1 MSETHIDDLAM
12 RIRPRTVSNLMLWGI
27 FGFFVLFVI
36 WAAIAELDRTVR
48 GQGRVIPS
56 SQLQLVSNLEG
67 GVVERI
73 LVRTGQLVKRGDAL
87 LRLSPIQSAAELG
100 SGQATTY
107 ALFAKIARL
116 EAEIA
121 GRAPVFPSAPDE
133 QSRAQVEIERA
144 LYRSRMGD
152 LSSLQAAAAARVSQS
167 RNALAEARSAEAA
180 RISAR
185 DSARLQL
192 DAIRPLVE
200 RGIEPRVSLI
210 QAESQAAVAASEA
223 AGAASAVSR
232 AQAAIGEAEATMRRA
247 TQDWRAQAGG
257 ELAAARAELDARR
270 STLPA
275 LADRQSRTVLRA
287 PLDGRVNRVLVSTV
301 GGSVAPGAPVIE
313 LVPSE
318 NTLLVEAQVQPKDI
332 ASVKIGQRAK
342 VDITAYDPAIYGSLE
357 GNVVAISPDSVL
369 DERNGETHYLVRV
382 RTNAA
387 GIRRNGKMLPIGP
400 GMTATVNLLGEKRTV
415 LNYLLTP
422 ITRIR
427 DQAFRE

>member
-12 RIRPRTVSNLMLWGI
+12 RVRPRTASNVMLWGI
-27 FGFFVLFVI
+27 FGFFVMFLI
-36 WAAIAELDRTVR
+36 WAAIAEIDRTVR

-67 GVVERI
+67 GVI
-73 LVRTGQLVKRGDAL
+73 DKIMVRTGQLVKRGDQL

-116 EAEIA
+116 EAEVTGGTPA
-121 GRAPVFPSAPDE
+121 FPSAPDA
-133 QSRAQVEIERA
+133 QSRVQVEIERS

-152 LSSLQAAAAARVSQS
+152 LSSLQSAAAARVSQS
-167 RNALAEARSAEAA
+167 RNALAEARAAEAA

-223 AGAASAVSR
+223 AGAASAVAR

-287 PLDGRVNRVLVSTV
+287 PLDGRVNRVLVTTV

-332 ASVKIGQRAK
+332 ASVKIGQRSK
-342 VDITAYDPAIYGSLE
+342 VDITAYDPAIYGSLI
-357 GNVVAISPDSVL
+357 GHVVAISPDAVL
-369 DERNGETHYLVRV
+369 DERSGESHYLVRV
-382 RTNAA
+382 RTTAA
-387 GIRRNGKMLPIGP
+387 GIRRNGKLLPIGP

-422 ITRIR
+422 ITRIG

>member
-1 MSETHIDDLAM
+1 MSETHIDDLAL
-12 RIRPRTVSNLMLWGI
+12 RVRPRTASNLLLWGI
-27 FGFFVLFVI
+27 FAFFAIFLI
-36 WAAIAELDRTVR
+36 WAALTEIDRTVR

-67 GVVERI
+67 GVVEGI
-73 LVRTGQLVKRGDAL
+73 MVRTGQQVKRGDVL
-87 LRLSPIQSAAELG
+87 LRLSAIQSSAELG
-100 SGQATTY
+100 SGQAAAY

-116 EAEIA
+116 EAEVA
-121 GRAPVFPSAPDE
+121 GRQPAFPSAPDA
-133 QSRAQVEIERA
+133 QSAAQVEIERA
-144 LYRSRMGD
+144 LYRSRMAD
-152 LSSLQAAAAARVSQS
+152 LASLQSASASRVAQA
-167 RNALAEARSAEAA
+167 RNALAEARAAEAA

-185 DSARLQL
+185 DSAKTQL

-200 RGIEPRVSLI
+200 RGIEPRFSLI

-223 AGAASAVSR
+223 AGAASAVAR
-232 AQAAIGEAEATMRRA
+232 AAAAIAEAEATMRRA

-257 ELAAARAELDARR
+257 ELATARAEADARR

-275 LADRQSRTVLRA
+275 LADRQKRTVLRA
-287 PLDGRVNRVLVSTV
+287 PLDGRVNRVLVTTV

-318 NTLLVEAQVQPKDI
+318 KSLLIEAQVQPKDI

-342 VDITAYDPAIYGSLE
+342 VDITAYDPAVYGSLVGE
-357 GNVVAISPDSVL
+357 VVAISPDAVVE
-369 DERNGETHYLVRV
+369 ERTGETHYLVRV
-382 RTNAA
+382 RTRTD
-387 GIRRNGKMLPIGP
+387 GIRRNGKLLPIGP
-400 GMTATVNLLGEKRTV
+400 GMTAAVNLLGEKRTV